1 MRKGPLWGPSRTR
14 CLHRSASGSP
24 ERGPR
29 DSPQPTA
36 EADGR
41 HVDEGWGPVSSCL
54 SLEQASLTS
63 ALEAVP
69 PACPLLCASGWQ
81 RRGVC
86 LQSPTQ
92 PLPGSRQLWVDAGWR
107 KNRWVWWDPKPAH
120 PALQCWVLANLLHRT
135 QTLGGRRALQDRWSR
150 HLPRQ
155 MGKPRLQRRGAHGE
169 APRLAWEGTCP
180 WAISGPGVAWA
191 AEGHLASRSFGV
203 LPRQARRMLSRG
215 VIGHL
220 QKAAAPRPAAQ
231 GAPASP
237 SAPPRRPNLRREE
250 PSLNHCSLLL
260 WDCTTFSMY
269 PSPPFTHT
277 TGV

>member
-41 HVDEGWGPVSSCL
+41 HVDEGWGPVPSCL

-107 KNRWVWWDPKPAH
+107 KDRWVWWDPKPAH

-155 MGKPRLQRRGAHGE
+155 MGKPRLQRRGHTARPPTWPGR
-169 APRLAWEGTCP
+169 APARGLFLALAWPGPLKDTLLLGPSVSSRDKPEGCF
-180 WAISGPGVAWA
+180 PGVLL
-191 AEGHLASRSFGV
+191 GTSRKRPRPDP
-203 LPRQARRMLSRG
+203 LPRGPLPPPQ
-215 VIGHL
+215 HL
-220 QKAAAPRPAAQ
+220 P
-231 GAPASP
+231 GAPIYDGKS
-237 SAPPRRPNLRREE
+237 RP
-250 PSLNHCSLLL
+250 
-260 WDCTTFSMY
+260 
-269 PSPPFTHT
+269 
-277 TGV
+277 